1 MIHDVNPGTSE
12 RKNFLMNEIKN
23 IVQNDS
29 FAQYLGIKI
38 LSIGEGTAAAEMT
51 IMKDHL
57 NGAGTAHGG
66 AIFSLGDTVFGAASN
81 SREGLA
87 LAINVSIS
95 FFKAITEGKLT
106 AVAEEIS
113 LHKKLATYV
122 VRIFDDTSAIIAL
135 FQGTVY
141 RKELKQ

>member
-1 MIHDVNPGTSE
+1 
-12 RKNFLMNEIKN
+12 MNEIKN
-23 IVQNDS
+23 IVEKDT
-29 FAQYLGIKI
+29 FAKMIGVKM
-38 LSIGEGTAAAEMT
+38 LSIGEGTASAEMT
-51 IMKDHL
+51 ITKDHL

-95 FFKAITEGKLT
+95 FFKTITEGKIT
-106 AVAEEIS
+106 GIAEEIF

-122 VRIFDDTSAIIAL
+122 VRIYDDTSKIIAL

-141 RKELKQ
+141 RKEKVEHLNA

>member
-1 MIHDVNPGTSE
+1 
-12 RKNFLMNEIKN
+12 MNKIEN
-23 IVQNDS
+23 IVQKDS
-29 FAQYLGIKI
+29 FAKFLGIKV
-38 LSIGEGTAAAEMT
+38 LSVGEGTATAQMT
-51 IMKDHL
+51 ITKDHL

-95 FFKAITEGKLT
+95 FFRAITEGKLT

-113 LHKKLATYV
+113 LHKKLATYI
-122 VRIFDDTSAIIAL
+122 VRIFDDTSKIIAL

-141 RKELKQ
+141 RKE

>member
-1 MIHDVNPGTSE
+1 
-12 RKNFLMNEIKN
+12 MNEIKN
-23 IVQNDS
+23 IVQKDS

-51 IMKDHL
+51 ITKDHL

-113 LHKKLATYV
+113 LHRKLATYV
-122 VRIFDDTSAIIAL
+122 VRIFDDTSTIIAL

-141 RKELKQ
+141 RKDLKY